1 MSTATSTDGAL
12 VAEGRRHPLRHEL
25 TIGRDAGNDIVLAHT
40 TVSRAHARLT
50 YTNERWCIEDLGSAN
65 GTFVNGVRVPFG
77 APHPLRDGDRV
88 GVGSAGLVF
97 AWPAERDDPE
107 RTDEHEAL
115 DPAAVRLS
123 PFQLQV
129 VQALCGAWL
138 SDGDRD
144 LVASNA
150 QIAAALGT
158 PGAEA
163 SVKAALR
170 RVYAKTGLSEL
181 PAHAKRRALCRV
193 ARAQGWL

>member
-1 MSTATSTDGAL
+1 MASDGIL
-12 VAEGRRHPLRHEL
+12 VAEGKEHALRHEL
-25 TIGRDAGNDIVLAHT
+25 SIGRDESNEIVLAHS
-40 TVSRAHARLT
+40 TVSRNHARLT
-50 YTNERWCIEDLGSAN
+50 FAGGRWCIEDLGSAN

-88 GVGSAGLVF
+88 GIGSANLAF
-97 AWPAERDDPE
+97 AWPAERDDPD
-107 RTDEHEAL
+107 RTDAHEAI
-115 DPAAVRLS
+115 DPASAPLS

-138 SDGDRD
+138 GEGGRE
-144 LVASNA
+144 LIASNA

-170 RVYAKTGLSEL
+170 RVYLKAGLSEL
-181 PAHAKRRALCRV
+181 PPHAKRRALCRV
-193 ARAQGWL
+193 ARTQGWL